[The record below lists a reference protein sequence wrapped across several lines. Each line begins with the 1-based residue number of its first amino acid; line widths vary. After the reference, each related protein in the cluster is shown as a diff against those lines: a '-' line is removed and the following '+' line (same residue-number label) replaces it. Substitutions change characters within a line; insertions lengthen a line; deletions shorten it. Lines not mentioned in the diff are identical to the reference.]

1 MNSGFIGRCVVS
13 YSRRERGS
21 NVRQPFRMQSRHVAS
36 SEVLNSP
43 MNLQM
48 LINFQESEIGILLSV
63 ERAVP
68 ILDVF
73 LNGIVYTL
81 SLGFEENNVLKRTH
95 AWRSDQTNN

>member
-48 LINFQESEIGILLSV
+48 LINFQGSEIRILLSV
-63 ERAVP
+63 ERAVQ

-73 LNGIVYTL
+73 LNRTAFIL
-81 SLGFEENNVLKRTH
+81 SLRFEGK
-95 AWRSDQTNN
+95 